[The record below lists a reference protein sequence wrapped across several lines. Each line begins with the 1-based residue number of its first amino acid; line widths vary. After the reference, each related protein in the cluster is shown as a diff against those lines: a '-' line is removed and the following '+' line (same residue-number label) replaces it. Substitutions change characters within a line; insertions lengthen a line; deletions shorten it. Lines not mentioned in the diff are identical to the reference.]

1 MISRFLSFVILVP
14 LAILIVVF
22 CVANRAPVTVSLDP
36 LGSLPQFVYEVPLFI
51 VIMAS
56 VIVGTILGGI
66 GTWLTQAHYRR
77 AAWRRKHELER
88 LRREADDAKERL
100 RQERE
105 SRSGALPREGSTAL
119 ALSRA

>member
-22 CVANRAPVTVSLDP
+22 CVANRAGVTVSLDP
-36 LGSLPQFVYEVPLFI
+36 LGTMPQYAYEVPLFL

-56 VIVGTILGGI
+56 LIVGVVLGGI
-66 GTWLTQAHYRR
+66 GTFLTQGHYRR
-77 AAWRRKHELER
+77 AAWKRKHEVER
-88 LRREADDAKERL
+88 LRREADEARERL

-105 SRSGALPREGSTAL
+105 SRPTVAGPDSTAL
-119 ALSRA
+119 AVPRA